1 MYWIGQELKIR
12 IVPII
17 LTNGLNVVKG
27 THFNNWRTVGNVEA
41 IAKLFANRDVD
52 ELIFLDVN
60 ARKNGSVIN
69 SDLVSKFSNILTVP
83 FGVGGGIKSV
93 DDADLRLSNGA
104 EKVICGT
111 LAFENLKI
119 IERITNKYGSQAV
132 SVTIDIAEPGH
143 SAFKIDS
150 GSRLTEN
157 DALEFAINL
166 ENLGVGEIILQC
178 VPLDGM
184 RQGMDYVNIKK
195 FSENLGIPLVASSGA
210 GSLNDFVIAAKCGAS
225 AVAAGSVFQF
235 TEITP
240 LMVRDHLREC
250 GFEVRNV

>member
-93 DDADLRLSNGA
+93 DDADLLLSNGA

-119 IERITNKYGSQAV
+119 IERITNNYGSQAV
-132 SVTIDIAEPGH
+132 SVTIDFAEPGH

-157 DALEFAINL
+157 DALEFSINL
-166 ENLGVGEIILQC
+166 
-178 VPLDGM
+178 
-184 RQGMDYVNIKK
+184 
-195 FSENLGIPLVASSGA
+195 
-210 GSLNDFVIAAKCGAS
+210 
-225 AVAAGSVFQF
+225 
-235 TEITP
+235 
-240 LMVRDHLREC
+240 
-250 GFEVRNV
+250 